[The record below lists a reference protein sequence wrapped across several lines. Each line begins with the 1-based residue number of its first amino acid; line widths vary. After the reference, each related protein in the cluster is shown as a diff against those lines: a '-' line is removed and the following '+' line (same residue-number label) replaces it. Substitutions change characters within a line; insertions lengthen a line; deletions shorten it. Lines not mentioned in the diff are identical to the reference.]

1 MARTMLA
8 ALAAVGL
15 FLPAVLAQRD
25 KAEKKPEADTL
36 TDQQFVMK
44 VSAADLAEI
53 NLGRVAARQASDPAV
68 KQLAQRLVDDH
79 TKASA
84 DLLRIAN
91 KRSLPAARTMDA
103 QHRQLQDRLLNLKG
117 ANFDRAYLKQL
128 VADHKTAV
136 ALFESASKTAKDPDL
151 KAFATKTL
159 PTIRDHLKTAQDLA
173 AKLKGGKGDKGGR

>member
-1 MARTMLA
+1 MLA

-15 FLPAVLAQRD
+15 LLPAVLAQRD
-25 KAEKKPEADTL
+25 KTEKKPDAEAL

-44 VSAADLAEI
+44 ASAADLAEI

-68 KQLAQRLVDDH
+68 KQFAQRLVDDH

-103 QHRQLQDRLLNLKG
+103 QHRQLQTRLLNLKG
-117 ANFDRAYLKQL
+117 ADFDRAYLTQQ
-128 VADHKTAV
+128 VDDHKKAV
-136 ALFESASKTAKDPDL
+136 ALFEAASKTAKDPDL
-151 KAFATKTL
+151 KAFAAKTL
-159 PTIRDHLKTAQDLA
+159 PTIRDHLKMAQDLA
-173 AKLKGGKGDKGGR
+173 GKLKGGKGGSGR

>member
-1 MARTMLA
+1 MLV

-25 KAEKKPEADTL
+25 KAEKKPEGDTL

-44 VSAADLAEI
+44 VSASDLAEI

-68 KQLAQRLVDDH
+68 RQFAQRLVDDH

-84 DLLRIAN
+84 ELIRIAN

-117 ANFDRAYLKQL
+117 ADFDRAFLNQM
-128 VADHKTAV
+128 VDDHKKAV
-136 ALFESASKTAKDPDL
+136 TLFEAESKTAKDADL
-151 KAFATKTL
+151 KAFAAKAL
-159 PTIRDHLKTAQDLA
+159 PHLKEHLKMAQDLA
-173 AKLKGGKGDKGGR
+173 AKLKGGSKEKKQ